1 MRDNVNYFSTIKKM
15 GKDET
20 KFKQRT
26 LDPVV
31 VDVDLASSLWYVFE
45 NSVQKHMEVINCG
58 LHAPVHLRLKKLR
71 LSLRPA
77 LKLFSFYHIQ
87 LTHKQEIIKPLQYQ
101 VNSNSY

>member
-31 VDVDLASSLWYVFE
+31 VDVDLASSLWYVF
-45 NSVQKHMEVINCG
+45 
-58 LHAPVHLRLKKLR
+58 
-71 LSLRPA
+71 
-77 LKLFSFYHIQ
+77 
-87 LTHKQEIIKPLQYQ
+87 
-101 VNSNSY
+101 